1 MLFLPMAIT
10 KAWADQEKHY
20 LNHLWKAWGQNFTH
34 MHASN
39 ISIKLQKIVLIMAFA
54 ATHALFYSLDIK
66 IFTLLKRVRTP
77 VALNETAH
85 PALSVR
91 G

>member
-10 KAWADQEKHY
+10 KVWADQEKHY
-20 LNHLWKAWGQNFTH
+20 LNHLRKAWRQHFAH

-54 ATHALFYSLDIK
+54 ATPALFYSLDIK
-66 IFTLLKRVRTP
+66 IFTLLKPVRTP

>member
-10 KAWADQEKHY
+10 KAWAEQEKTI
-20 LNHLWKAWGQNFTH
+20 LRKAWGQYFALL
-34 MHASN
+34 HAPN
-39 ISIKLQKIVLIMAFA
+39 ISRKLHKFVLVMAFA

-66 IFTLLKRVRTP
+66 IVTLLKRVWTP
-77 VALNETAH
+77 VALNLMAR
-85 PALSVR
+85 PALSVQ